1 MTHNLETFK
10 QHAAEAALDLVQ
22 SGMVLGLGTGST
34 ARYVITGLGA
44 RLRDGRLR
52 DIVGVATSEATNTLA
67 GQLGIPMAT
76 LDTHPQLDL
85 ALDGADEIDPELN
98 LIKGLGGALLRE
110 KIVESSAARLIIVAD
125 ETKPVAQLGTRAP
138 LPVEVIRFAL
148 PVVAP
153 RLAALGCT
161 PTLRRAADGQ
171 PFLTDENNYI
181 LDCAFNGIPDA
192 RALNV
197 AIHAIAGVVEHGLFI
212 GMAAQVFVAGT
223 EGVSTMIR
231 PQANDDVR

>member
-1 MTHNLETFK
+1 MTQNLETFK
-10 QHAAEAALDLVQ
+10 QQAAEAALEQVQ

-34 ARYVITGLGA
+34 ARYVLTGLGA

-52 DIVGVATSEATNTLA
+52 AIVGVATSEATNALA
-67 GQLGIPMAT
+67 GQLGIPMST
-76 LDTHPQLDL
+76 LDSHPQLDL

-125 ETKPVAQLGTRAP
+125 ESKPVAQLGTRAP

-153 RLAALGCT
+153 RLAELGCT

-197 AIHAIAGVVEHGLFI
+197 AIHAIPGVVEHGLFI
-212 GMAAQVFVAGT
+212 GMATQVFVAGA
-223 EGVSTMIR
+223 EGISTMVR
-231 PQANDDVR
+231 PQASDDAR